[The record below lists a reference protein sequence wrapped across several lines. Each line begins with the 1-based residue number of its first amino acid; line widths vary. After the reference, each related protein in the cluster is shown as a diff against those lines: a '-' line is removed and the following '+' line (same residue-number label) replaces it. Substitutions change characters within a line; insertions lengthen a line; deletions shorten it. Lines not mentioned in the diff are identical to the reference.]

1 LMWSSY
7 KSLIN
12 LIHIHDIFLLLVDIT
27 NIQLSTTIV
36 IVKPENIMMLH
47 RIYYIQISLELFW
60 LLMLISR
67 QIFMY

>member
-1 LMWSSY
+1 MWASY
-7 KSLIN
+7 KSLSHG
-12 LIHIHDIFLLLVDIT
+12 IHIHAIFVLFLDIT

-67 QIFMY
+67 QIFLY